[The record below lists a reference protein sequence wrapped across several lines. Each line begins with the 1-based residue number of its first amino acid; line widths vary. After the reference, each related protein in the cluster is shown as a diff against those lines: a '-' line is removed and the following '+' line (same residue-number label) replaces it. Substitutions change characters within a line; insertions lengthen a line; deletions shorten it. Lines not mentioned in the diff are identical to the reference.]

1 MPQTSGCHFAAHLKL
16 VFEIIIHVFRYIF
29 LHVYTLTTCTFQ
41 VAPKMV
47 VVKKRQK
54 NGINLYVNYIKIKI
68 ESRDGVSYLRQDM
81 LDELAPK
88 KSFGDF
94 AILLPHHGHA
104 LLSVVIVRSTSR
116 NQLVS
121 K

>member
-1 MPQTSGCHFAAHLKL
+1 
-16 VFEIIIHVFRYIF
+16 
-29 LHVYTLTTCTFQ
+29 
-41 VAPKMV
+41 MV

-54 NGINLYVNYIKIKI
+54 NGINLCVNFIEIKI
-68 ESRDGVSYLRQDM
+68 EPRDGVSYLRQDM

-104 LLSVVIVRSTSR
+104 
-116 NQLVS
+116 
-121 K
+121 